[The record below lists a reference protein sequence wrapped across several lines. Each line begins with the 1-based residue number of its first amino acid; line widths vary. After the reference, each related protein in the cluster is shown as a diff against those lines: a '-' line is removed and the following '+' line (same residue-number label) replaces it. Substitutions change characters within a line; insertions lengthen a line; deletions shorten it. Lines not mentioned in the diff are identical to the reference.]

1 MRRAAIDIGTN
12 SVKCLIADI
21 RAGQLFPLLDEIRG
35 TRLGADLDSS
45 GSIGSAAMRRTIG
58 ALREL
63 KELCNLYQAEKIICV
78 GAMTLR
84 RATNA
89 QDFILKVKADT
100 GLDIFVLSGEREA
113 ELSFLAA
120 AELAQSDEGQVLVV
134 DAGGGSTEL
143 AFGTPNQIQSLSS
156 LPLGAVTLTARHLL
170 SDPPLP
176 RELESMDAEVRQ
188 SLEAHHPDPQ
198 TCPAIGC
205 GGTLT
210 SLAGVFHRLQSY
222 DAAIVHGSKLTL
234 KEVKRQIQI
243 YTSMGLFERKS
254 IPGLNPQRA
263 DIIIAGAA
271 IIEGIMEHFGRADIL
286 VSDHG
291 LRHGILLNHNSL

>member
-12 SVKCLIADI
+12 SVKCLIADM
-21 RAGQLFPLLDEIRG
+21 RGGQLFPLLDEIRG

-45 GSIGSAAMRRTIG
+45 GSIGDAAMRRTIG
-58 ALREL
+58 ALREV

-84 RATNA
+84 RAANA
-89 QDFILKVKADT
+89 DDFIHKVKADT
-100 GLDIFVLSGEREA
+100 GMDVIVLSGELEA

-120 AELAQSDEGQVLVV
+120 AELAESEESRVLVV

-143 AFGTPNQIQSLSS
+143 AFGTPKQIQSLGSM
-156 LPLGAVTLTARHLL
+156 PLGAVTLTARHLT

-176 RELESMDAEVRQ
+176 QELASLEADVRQ
-188 SLEAHHPDPQ
+188 SLTAHHPDPQ
-198 TCPAIGC
+198 TIPAIGC

-210 SLAGVFHRLQSY
+210 SLAAVFHRLKSY
-222 DAAIVHGSKLTL
+222 DAAIVHGSKLAL
-234 KEVKRQIQI
+234 GEIKRQREL
-243 YTSMGLFERKS
+243 YMGMSLYERKL
-254 IPGLNPQRA
+254 IVGLNPQRA

-271 IIEGIMEHFGRADIL
+271 IIIGIMEHFGLAEIM

-291 LRHGILLNHNSL
+291 LRHGALLLPI